1 MNTKPTVLISDD
13 SALVRQLLTTAFESE
28 YEVLLAEDGLAAI
41 DIIKRSSERISA
53 IFLDV
58 EMPKLGGFGVLS
70 WMMTQPGIK
79 DIPAIII
86 TSLNDSDV
94 EIKALDCGAADFLSK
109 PINIDIAKHRLMA
122 VLARRENERLHLS
135 NTLISEQLAHQREIN
150 DMFENVNFGV
160 ALYEIDGTKATLN
173 YYNST
178 YCSLLGYSK
187 EEFDLLPERDF
198 WSKVH
203 PSDAPGLNYI
213 LSERVK
219 KGREAEFRYRA
230 QLKNKNYRWI
240 QVHLRKLREN
250 GSQTIYIASF
260 MDVDAE
266 TKSVQELIFRA
277 DHDSLTGIYNRDG
290 FYRLTREMLVKHP
303 KEEFVLL
310 RWNIERFK
318 LYNIIFGREAGDDIL
333 KRAAKYIK
341 RNLPE
346 TSTLGRI
353 EGDHF
358 VACIPNDEGSIRTA
372 IEKTNKFFK
381 SMELNSAIVADLGIY
396 IITDNKMPIDQ
407 MCDCANIALQTIKG
421 DYEIHHAFYD
431 DALRKNMLE
440 ELEIRENMHDA
451 LDRHQFEV
459 YLQPIYS
466 ATNGVP
472 VSAEALVRWRHPE
485 KGMISP
491 GAFIP
496 LFERNGFI
504 AELDSY
510 VWIEVCKILQ
520 KRKQL
525 GLPDLP
531 ISVNASRRTL
541 FKPRL
546 FEEIQTITSR
556 YNVDPKL
563 FKIEITETAYTD
575 NPDQLLK
582 TVSQLQNAGFPIL
595 MDDFGSGYSSF
606 NTLKDIPVDV
616 LKLDMRFMS
625 GFEQGGRVGTIVT
638 SILHMAKWLS
648 LPVIAEGVET
658 VEQAEFLRS
667 IGCDWI
673 QGFLYA
679 RPMPYDD
686 FEGYI
691 TEERHLISNRE
702 ALTIDINRDYE
713 PLMGGN
719 RLINRLF
726 EGFTN
731 GIGLFEEANGI
742 IEPVR
747 VSESFYARLGITP
760 LDFTTHSAD
769 ISTYIAD
776 NDKKKFY
783 GLLKEAIKTG
793 STEETGIFWISDSGD
808 TVPVNTMVCF
818 LGRSDERNLFCLFL
832 A

>member
-1 MNTKPTVLISDD
+1 MNAKPTILISDD
-13 SALVRQLLTTAFESE
+13 SALIRQLLTTTFESE

-41 DIIKRSSERISA
+41 DVLKQNKERISA
-53 IFLDV
+53 VFLDV
-58 EMPKLGGFGVLS
+58 EMPKLDGFGVLS
-70 WMMTQPGIK
+70 WMKAQPEIG
-79 DIPAIII
+79 DIPVIII

-109 PINIDIAKHRLMA
+109 PINVEIARHRLKA
-122 VLARRENERLHLS
+122 VLMRRENERLHLS
-135 NTLISEQLAHQREIN
+135 NTLISEQLAHQRELN
-150 DMFENVNFGV
+150 DMFEHVDFGV
-160 ALYEIDGTKATLN
+160 ALYEIEGGQTTLN

-178 YCSLLGYSK
+178 YCALLGYSK
-187 EEFDLLPERDF
+187 DEFDLLPERDF
-198 WSKVH
+198 WSRVH
-203 PSDAPGLNYI
+203 PSDVPGLNYI
-213 LSERVK
+213 LKERVT

-230 QLKNKNYRWI
+230 QLKNGSYRWI
-240 QVHLRKLREN
+240 QVHLRKLRTS
-250 GSQTIYIASF
+250 GSQAVYIASF

-266 TKSVQELIFRA
+266 TKSVQELSYRA
-277 DHDSLTGIYNRDG
+277 DHDSLTGIYNKDG
-290 FYRLTREMLVKHP
+290 FYRLTREMLAKHP
-303 KEEFVLL
+303 KEKFVLL

-333 KRAAKYIK
+333 KRGAKYIK

-346 TSTLGRI
+346 NSTFGRI

-358 VACIPNDEGSIRTA
+358 VACVPHSDNNVKSA

-396 IITDNKMPIDQ
+396 IITDNKMPVDQ

-421 DYEIHHAFYD
+421 DYEIHHAYYD
-431 DALRKNMLE
+431 DKLRKNMLE
-440 ELEIRENMHDA
+440 ELEIREDMHDA
-451 LDRHQFEV
+451 LDEHQFEV

-472 VSAEALVRWRHPE
+472 VSAEALVRWKHPE

-496 LFERNGFI
+496 LFESNGFI

-510 VWIEVCKILQ
+510 VWIEVCRILQ
-520 KRKQL
+520 KRKEL

-546 FEEIQTITSR
+546 FEEIQTITKR

-582 TVSQLQNAGFPIL
+582 TVSQLQKAGYPIL

-679 RPMPYDD
+679 RPMPYED

-691 TEERHLISNRE
+691 TEERHLISSKAN
-702 ALTIDINRDYE
+702 LVIDINKDYE

-719 RLINRLF
+719 SLINRLIGSF
-726 EGFTN
+726 SD
-731 GIGLFEEANGI
+731 GIGLFEEANGHF
-742 IEPVR
+742 EAVR
-747 VSESFYARLGITP
+747 VNESFYKRLGITP
-760 LDFTTHSAD
+760 LDFTTQSAD
-769 ISTYIAD
+769 IMDYVVEED
-776 NDKKKFY
+776 RKKFAK
-783 GLLKEAIKTG
+783 LLLESVKTG
-793 STEETGIFWISDSGD
+793 HTEEKRIAWISDSGEKIM
-808 TVPVNTMVCF
+808 TNTMICF
-818 LGRSDERNLFCLFL
+818 LGCSDERNLYCLLL